1 MSGTENPLMM
11 LKYSQHLIELLVA
24 PHMCT
29 GHMQFRGR
37 MGLLSNK
44 GVVSFFAGKERLC
57 RSAC

>member
-1 MSGTENPLMM
+1 MM

-44 GVVSFFAGKERLC
+44 GVVSFFAGKEKLC